1 MYHGTNGLL
10 SYSYGLAKSTEDRT
24 TPFIYPGV
32 KADGTPNTIQRGG
45 TTDLAAY
52 YNLNANTLGS
62 IDEAFIFKNSF
73 VKMRELTLS
82 YKLPRMSGVDVSV
95 TGFARNI
102 LIWTNLPNFDPESS
116 QGNTNMGGAFERF
129 TVPQTSS
136 FGLGLNL
143 VF

>member
-1 MYHGTNGLL
+1 M
-10 SYSYGLAKSTEDRT
+10 E
-24 TPFIYPGV
+24 
-32 KADGTPNTIQRGG
+32 
-45 TTDLAAY
+45 
-52 YNLNANTLGS
+52 
-62 IDEAFIFKNSF
+62 KNSF

-82 YKLPRMSGVDVSV
+82 YKLPRMSGVDISI

>member
-1 MYHGTNGLL
+1 MLFRSL
-10 SYSYGLAKSTEDRT
+10 
-24 TPFIYPGV
+24 
-32 KADGTPNTIQRGG
+32 
-45 TTDLAAY
+45 AY
-52 YNLNANTLGS
+52 YDLYANTLGN
-62 IDEAFIFKNSF
+62 IDEAFVFENSY

-82 YKLPRMSGVDVSV
+82 YKLPKIGGVDINV